1 MFKMAQFMV
10 PVPVDKMGICLEVAE
25 SVMAEFTVTFNVFGA
40 QVTFRVDEGGL
51 TAGDSMQEKT
61 IPRTP
66 GPDCGTSFIFEGNG
80 AAVQV
85 EPKILKNRGRLIV
98 ICWASTVD
106 ELP

>member
-10 PVPVDKMGICLEVAE
+10 PAPVNKMGMCLDVSE
-25 SVMAEFTVTFNVFGA
+25 SVMAEFTVTFSVSRT
-40 QVTFRVDEGGL
+40 QVTFRVNEGGL
-51 TAGDSMQEKT
+51 TAGDSMQEKIIT
-61 IPRTP
+61 RAP
-66 GPDCGTSFIFEGNG
+66 GADCGTSFVFEGNG
-80 AAVQV
+80 TAVQV